1 MVISMKDFG
10 ASLGTRVAGR
20 SAYDD
25 IMTKSGQLTEPVVF
39 DFSGVTTITN
49 SFADEVFGRM
59 VSEIGMVEMRA
70 RTSFRGV
77 DPFWARIIRSAMDR
91 RESSRE
97 TVTA

>member
-1 MVISMKDFG
+1 MVISMRDFG

-20 SAYDD
+20 NAYDV
-25 IMTKSGQLTEPVVF
+25 IMARSSLLREPVVF

-59 VSEIGMVEMRA
+59 VSEIGMDEMRT

-77 DPFWARIIRSAMDR
+77 DPFWARVIRSAMDR
-91 RESSRE
+91 RESDRE
-97 TVTA
+97 AITA